1 MPESPKFLIANRKFE
16 EARLVFK
23 WIGMKNGLSIDE
35 IEEKLEAIKF
45 EGEEDPVDLII
56 SKNKKKTTDVV
67 NTDSETESESGKKL
81 LVSKS
86 NSSSSR

>member
-1 MPESPKFLIANRKFE
+1 M
-16 EARLVFK
+16 FK
-23 WIGMKNGLSIDE
+23 WIGMKNGLSMDE